1 MDQVEIQDPLE
12 SKDQEAI
19 QGHLGQLDPMDLMDF
34 QEISK
39 LLKSIQ

>member
-1 MDQVEIQDPLE
+1 MEIQDPLE

-19 QGHLGQLDPMDLMDF
+19 QGHLGQQDPMDLMDF

-39 LLKSIQ
+39 LLKNIQ